1 MSDIPSVISRQIPEA
16 VLRRLDSLEPL
27 TQEAYLMEFQKK
39 RKSGFVAFLLWCVF
53 PAWHYFYVSKVWVNL
68 LFWLTIGGFGIWWV
82 IDLFRLSGLVR
93 EYNKTIAISVLKEIH
108 FLN

>member
-1 MSDIPSVISRQIPEA
+1 MIDIPSGISRQIPEA
-16 VLRRLDSLEPL
+16 VLRRLDSLDPL
-27 TQEAYLMEFQKK
+27 TQKAFLMEFQKK

-68 LFWLTIGGFGIWWV
+68 LFWLTFGGFGIWWV
-82 IDLFRLSGLVR
+82 TDLFRLTGLVR
-93 EYNKTIAISVLKEIH
+93 EYNRIVAISVLKEIH